1 MGNCQTKSA
10 TVVADCHQEPPPPCR
25 SDSYSIDL
33 GGGGSHSSDASSVD
47 DARLMIS
54 KASDEEMDIHMDGEE
69 SSAIR
74 ANLQPLDALELAE
87 SFHANKMEATATATG
102 IEFGFGLVS
111 DGAVDVR
118 TSVEQDEPAATTS
131 YDDKLTIVTSADISA
146 MESTKPPKSTSCS
159 TRTSTR
165 NGTHNRTR
173 SSSRSS
179 SSRRHRS
186 RSRSSRRAAS
196 PGPGLPKASTSSI
209 ADRRHLLDE
218 LDGLVASFSMPSAA
232 TSNDRESDSGDEFD
246 GLEESVIGV
255 VPLPGEESTPVEAK
269 GKDGKAADTTEDF
282 PQAINGAIV
291 PFDADVFRY
300 GDSRALVPAVGT
312 DDNNANADDK
322 MEEDKVQL
330 AIGSAPKMCAYEIT
344 AEDVDAVTK
353 SNNDMMVVHEPNT
366 KGNAEDNHFG
376 DRFTFQR
383 DETRDDQACKDH
395 HSSAIVPT
403 TAVAPPMLTPPN
415 DPNKS
420 MPSELYLSPESE
432 EDEDDDR
439 LFSEGLFAVPL
450 LMPDGYQ
457 AETTTS
463 TTEIVPHAS
472 NTTNTN
478 EESNANAI
486 VEFAGDISSLIPAG
500 YDFGDHPPMPT
511 KTSKSVEPQ
520 EQSNNTAGEAEI
532 EAQLC
537 GPTEN
542 KFDEVATNVTES
554 SKTVVSVETQ
564 QTETKV
570 TIPENPHTKPVTSS
584 MSVASMS
591 RLSRRAKN
599 YRATAINKGTRTE
612 PKKAVQGTTDNA
624 AAVVKS
630 KAVVEEEVS
639 IAETKSID
647 LSIIECNSDET
658 EVSEI
663 TSNHT
668 DLDEASVTS
677 KASHRARQLR
687 SRSAVRHGRGMSVE
701 RRGGM
706 SDDKEIKD
714 PSTASVKSALPPVP
728 KAASIT
734 SVNALSTEP
743 SDGGKTEDHP
753 STTTSSCRLARSRR
767 SRSRS
772 VRRATSVQQRSRTTA
787 TKKDE
792 EVGYQKKDDSPQKMD
807 ESIGHKAGTI
817 ESEPKEQDKKEEEIK
832 MTSDSKSNGDAANE
846 QMKTSEANNIV
857 EKKNTSTRRPRT
869 LSQRRAMAARLGKDT
884 CVRAILGEKDTSAI
898 NNGESQTST
907 KPRGQPAPES
917 DGKSS
922 QSLSDRK
929 ARAARMKKA
938 VDASSISS
946 SCSIDTSSSSVE
958 NGENSAAPVDTKPSM
973 TVDSMEKS
981 VQDKKEMARKR
992 SERARRLRALQ
1003 N

>member
-10 TVVADCHQEPPPPCR
+10 TVVADRHQEPSPPCR

-33 GGGGSHSSDASSVD
+33 GGGSHSSDASSVD

-54 KASDEEMDIHMDGEE
+54 KASDEEMDVPLHGEE

-74 ANLQPLDALELAE
+74 ANHQPLDALELAE
-87 SFHANKMEATATATG
+87 SFHANEMEATATATG

-118 TSVEQDEPAATTS
+118 TNVEQGEPAATTS

-146 MESTKPPKSTSCS
+146 VENTKPPKSTSRS

-165 NGTHNRTR
+165 DGTHNRTR
-173 SSSRSS
+173 SSSR
-179 SSRRHRS
+179 RHRSRS

-209 ADRRHLLDE
+209 ADRSHLLDE
-218 LDGLVASFSMPSAA
+218 LDGLVASFSMPNAP
-232 TSNDRESDSGDEFD
+232 TSDEHDNDSGDEFD

-255 VPLPGEESTPVEAK
+255 VPLPGQGSTPVEAK
-269 GKDGKAADTTEDF
+269 GKHGKAADTTGDF

-291 PFDADVFRY
+291 PFDTDFSRFE
-300 GDSRALVPAVGT
+300 DSRALVPAVGNV
-312 DDNNANADDK
+312 DNNAKAG
-322 MEEDKVQL
+322 DKVEEVEMQL
-330 AIGSAPKMCAYEIT
+330 AIGNDQNMCAYVVT
-344 AEDVDAVTK
+344 AEDIDAVTK
-353 SNNDMMVVHEPNT
+353 SNNDMLVVHESNSGGT
-366 KGNAEDNHFG
+366 AEDNRFG
-376 DRFTFQR
+376 DHFTFQK
-383 DETRDDQACKDH
+383 DEKRDDEACKDH
-395 HSSAIVPT
+395 HSAAIVPT
-403 TAVAPPMLTPPN
+403 TGVTTPMLTPPN

-432 EDEDDDR
+432 DEDADH
-439 LFSEGLFAVPL
+439 LFSESLPAVPL

-457 AETTTS
+457 AEATM
-463 TTEIVPHAS
+463 EIVPHTS

-478 EESNANAI
+478 EESKAQAI
-486 VEFAGDISSLIPAG
+486 VEFARDSLIPAD
-500 YDFGDHPPMPT
+500 YEFSDHPSMPT
-511 KTSKSVEPQ
+511 ETSKSVEPQ
-520 EQSNNTAGEAEI
+520 EQSSNTAGGAEI

-537 GPTEN
+537 GPTED
-542 KFDEVATNVTES
+542 KFDEVANVTES
-554 SKTVVSVETQ
+554 SKAIVSVEIH

-570 TIPENPHTKPVTSS
+570 AVTEDAAHTKPA
-584 MSVASMS
+584 SVASMS

-599 YRATAINKGTRTE
+599 YRASINKGSRSE
-612 PKKAVQGTTDNA
+612 PKKPVQGA
-624 AAVVKS
+624 ADAAIVVKS
-630 KAVVEEEVS
+630 KGAIEEEIS

-647 LSIIECNSDET
+647 LSIVECNSDET

-663 TSNHT
+663 TSNHN
-668 DLDEASVTS
+668 DLDDMSVTS
-677 KASHRARQLR
+677 RASHRARQLR
-687 SRSAVRHGRGMSVE
+687 SRSAVRRGRGMSVE

-706 SDDKEIKD
+706 SGDKETKD
-714 PSTASVKSALPPVP
+714 ASTAPVKNALPPVP
-728 KAASIT
+728 KAAST
-734 SVNALSTEP
+734 TNVNAVPTEP
-743 SDGGKTEDHP
+743 SEESKTEGRP
-753 STTTSSCRLARSRR
+753 LATASSCRLARSRR

-772 VRRATSVQQRSRTTA
+772 VRRRATSSQRTTTTA

-792 EVGYQKKDDSPQKMD
+792 EVGEKKKKNDDSPHKIDD
-807 ESIGHKAGTI
+807 ESIGQKVAH
-817 ESEPKEQDKKEEEIK
+817 ESEPKELEKKDEEVE
-832 MTSDSKSNGDAANE
+832 MTSEAKSNGDAADDE
-846 QMKTSEANNIV
+846 QMKTSEANNIA

-884 CVRAILGEKDTSAI
+884 CVRAILGDKDTTAI

-907 KPRGQPAPES
+907 KPRGPPAPES

-938 VDASSISS
+938 VDASSVSS
-946 SCSIDTSSSSVE
+946 SCSVDTSSSSVE
-958 NGENSAAPVDTKPSM
+958 NGENSAAPDDTKPSM

>member
-10 TVVADCHQEPPPPCR
+10 TVVADRHQEPLPPRR

-87 SFHANKMEATATATG
+87 SFHANEMEATATATG

-118 TSVEQDEPAATTS
+118 TNFEQDEPAATTS

-146 MESTKPPKSTSCS
+146 MESTKPPKSTSRS

-209 ADRRHLLDE
+209 ADRSHLLDE
-218 LDGLVASFSMPSAA
+218 LDGLVASFSMPSAP
-232 TSNDRESDSGDEFD
+232 TSDEHDNDSGDEFD

-255 VPLPGEESTPVEAK
+255 VPLPGQKSSPVEAK
-269 GKDGKAADTTEDF
+269 GKHAKAADTTEDL
-282 PQAINGAIV
+282 PRAINGAIV
-291 PFDADVFRY
+291 PFDADFSHFD
-300 GDSRALVPAVGT
+300 DSRALVPAVGNV
-312 DDNNANADDK
+312 DINAQAGNK
-322 MEEDKVQL
+322 MEEVEMQL
-330 AIGSAPKMCAYEIT
+330 AIGSGQKMCAYEVT
-344 AEDVDAVTK
+344 AEDVDAVAK
-353 SNNDMMVVHEPNT
+353 SKNDMMVVHEPNT
-366 KGNAEDNHFG
+366 RSTAENNLFG
-376 DRFTFQR
+376 DHFTFQQ
-383 DETRDDQACKDH
+383 DETRDDKACKDH

-403 TAVAPPMLTPPN
+403 TGVAPPMLTPPN

-439 LFSEGLFAVPL
+439 LFSEGLPAVPL

-457 AETTTS
+457 AEAG
-463 TTEIVPHAS
+463 TEIVPHTS

-478 EESNANAI
+478 EESKAQAI
-486 VEFAGDISSLIPAG
+486 VEFAGDILIPAD
-500 YDFGDHPPMPT
+500 YEFSDHPPMPT
-511 KTSKSVEPQ
+511 ETSKSVEPQ
-520 EQSNNTAGEAEI
+520 EQPSNTAGGAEI
-532 EAQLC
+532 EAQLY
-537 GPTEN
+537 GPTEG
-542 KFDEVATNVTES
+542 KFDEVANVAES
-554 SKTVVSVETQ
+554 SKAIVSVENQ

-570 TIPENPHTKPVTSS
+570 TITENAHTKPAASS
-584 MSVASMS
+584 ASVASMS

-599 YRATAINKGTRTE
+599 YRASAINKGSRTE
-612 PKKAVQGTTDNA
+612 PKKPVQGTANA
-624 AAVVKS
+624 AIVVKS
-630 KAVVEEEVS
+630 KGVVEEEIS

-647 LSIIECNSDET
+647 LSIVECNSDET

-668 DLDEASVTS
+668 DLDEMSVTS
-677 KASHRARQLR
+677 RASHRARQLR
-687 SRSAVRHGRGMSVE
+687 SRSAVRRGRGMSVE

-706 SDDKEIKD
+706 PDDKETKD
-714 PSTASVKSALPPVP
+714 ASTAPVKNALPPVP
-728 KAASIT
+728 KAAST
-734 SVNALSTEP
+734 TNAHALPTES
-743 SDGGKTEDHP
+743 SDGVKTEGRP
-753 STTTSSCRLARSRR
+753 LATTSSCRLARSRR

-772 VRRATSVQQRSRTTA
+772 VRRRATSAQRTRTPA
-787 TKKDE
+787 TTKDE
-792 EVGYQKKDDSPQKMD
+792 EVGDQKKDDSPQKID
-807 ESIGHKAGTI
+807 VSIDHEVATV
-817 ESEPKEQDKKEEEIK
+817 ESEPKEQEKKKDEEVE
-832 MTSDSKSNGDAANE
+832 MTSDAKSNGDSADDE

-884 CVRAILGEKDTSAI
+884 CVRAILGEKDTTAI
-898 NNGESQTST
+898 NNCESQTST

-917 DGKSS
+917 DVKSS

-946 SCSIDTSSSSVE
+946 SCSVDTSSSSVE

>member
-1 MGNCQTKSA
+1 M
-10 TVVADCHQEPPPPCR
+10 PCR
-25 SDSYSIDL
+25 NDSYSIDL
-33 GGGGSHSSDASSVD
+33 GGSDASSVD
-47 DARLMIS
+47 DAR
-54 KASDEEMDIHMDGEE
+54 
-69 SSAIR
+69 
-74 ANLQPLDALELAE
+74 Q
-87 SFHANKMEATATATG
+87 MEATATATG
-102 IEFGFGLVS
+102 FEVGFGLAA
-111 DGAVDVR
+111 GGVDVR
-118 TSVEQDEPAATTS
+118 TNIEQVEPAAT
-131 YDDKLTIVTSADISA
+131 DKLTIVTSANVGSA
-146 MESTKPPKSTSCS
+146 VESTKPPKSTSRS
-159 TRTSTR
+159 TRSGTR
-165 NGTHNRTR
+165 SGTR

-209 ADRRHLLDE
+209 ADRSHLLDE

-291 PFDADVFRY
+291 PFDADDFRY

-330 AIGSAPKMCAYEIT
+330 AIGSAPKMCAYEVT

-403 TAVAPPMLTPPN
+403 TGVAPPMLTPPN

-432 EDEDDDR
+432 EDEDEDR

-486 VEFAGDISSLIPAG
+486 VEFAGDTSSLIPAG

-537 GPTEN
+537 GPTED
-542 KFDEVATNVTES
+542 KFDEVAKVTES

-570 TIPENPHTKPVTSS
+570 AIPENPHTKPVTSS

-612 PKKAVQGTTDNA
+612 TKKAVQGTTDNA
-624 AAVVKS
+624 AAVDKS

-734 SVNALSTEP
+734 SVNGLSTEP

-792 EVGYQKKDDSPQKMD
+792 EVGGEKKDDSPQTID
-807 ESIGHKAGTI
+807 ESIGQKVDTI
-817 ESEPKEQDKKEEEIK
+817 DSEPKEQDKKEEEIK

-846 QMKTSEANNIV
+846 QMKTTEANNIV
-857 EKKNTSTRRPRT
+857 EKKNTSTRSAQ
-869 LSQRRAMAARLGKDT
+869 SQSRKMAGRLGKDT

-898 NNGESQTST
+898 NNGDSQKSV
-907 KPRGQPAPES
+907 KPKGPPAPQS
-917 DGKSS
+917 NGKSS
-922 QSLSDRK
+922 QSLRDRK

-946 SCSIDTSSSSVE
+946 SSSVGTSSSSVE
-958 NGENSAAPVDTKPSM
+958 NGENNAAPVDDTTSKPSK

-981 VQDKKEMARKR
+981 IQDKKEMTRKR